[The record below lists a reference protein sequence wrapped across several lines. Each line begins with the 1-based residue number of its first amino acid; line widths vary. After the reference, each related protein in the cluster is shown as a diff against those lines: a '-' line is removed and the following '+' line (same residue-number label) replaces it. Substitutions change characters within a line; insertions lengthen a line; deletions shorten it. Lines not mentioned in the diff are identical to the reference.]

1 MAKQERGLGR
11 GLGALLGGADADVAN
26 FRHPVQ
32 YINPTA
38 DTVKKTA
45 KDGDMMVLDIIDIEP
60 NPNQPR
66 VTFDEQALS
75 ELADSIRE
83 LGVIQPITVR
93 AVDGGKYQIIS
104 GERRFRAS
112 RIAGLK
118 TIPAYVRSA
127 SDDAAVLEMA
137 IVENVQ
143 RENLDPIETAVSF
156 QRLIDECHLTQD
168 QMAQRI
174 GKSRVTVTNYLRLL
188 KLPAKVQYDV
198 KTGNISV
205 GHAKVLLGIDDK
217 ELQEKLSTAIIRDG
231 LSVRDLEKA
240 IKNPGAKTPKEGAN
254 ESKDDQA
261 QELPESYYKVAE
273 CLGRFFNNQVSIRRN
288 AAGKGSITLRFNDD
302 SQVEVFLK
310 SFDKE

>member
-11 GLGALLGGADADVAN
+11 GLSALLGSDTDVTA
-26 FRHPVQ
+26 FRRPVQ

-38 DTVKKTA
+38 EQKKVA
-45 KDGDMMVLDIIDIEP
+45 KDGDMMVLSLKDIEP

-66 VTFDEQALS
+66 VTFDEVALG
-75 ELADSIRE
+75 ELASSIKE

-104 GERRFRAS
+104 GERRYRAS
-112 RIAGLK
+112 LIAGL
-118 TIPAYVRSA
+118 TAIPAYVRNA

-156 QRLIDECHLTQD
+156 QRLIDECHLTQE

-174 GKSRVTVTNYLRLL
+174 GKSRVAVTNYLRLL
-188 KLPAKVQYDV
+188 RLPAKVQYDV

-205 GHAKVLLGIDDK
+205 GHAKVLLGIEDK
-217 ELQEKLSTAIIRDG
+217 ELQEKLSTAVIREG
-231 LSVRDLEKA
+231 LSVRELEKA
-240 IKNPGAKTPKEGAN
+240 LKNPKRNADEKAAQQSEAKD
-254 ESKDDQA
+254 ESQI
-261 QELPESYYKVAE
+261 PESYYRFAE
-273 CLGRFFNNQVSIRRN
+273 IVGAYFGNQVSVRRTPS
-288 AAGKGSITLRFNDD
+288 GKGTISIRFTSDE
-302 SQVEVFLK
+302 QIEEFLK
-310 SFDKE
+310 SVEKNK